1 MQIGKVLFEAQ
12 KTNRHALMEGQVLNE
27 PLKSVFMLGVT
38 LTLQCF
44 HLQSPV
50 YSMLAASAGPLS
62 FRYSTIKTSQR
73 HARQL
78 LQHRLHPRRAGPM
91 QRCMAFD
98 VTLITPEGEKKIQCD
113 EGTLIL
119 DAADEAGLDLPYSCR
134 SGSCGTCAAKLASG
148 DMSQIEQVSLS
159 SSGRTA
165 TCLVVWL
172 ADRHAPG
179 LRKHWRKVLLCYT
192 G

>member
-1 MQIGKVLFEAQ
+1 MFA
-12 KTNRHALMEGQVLNE
+12 T
-27 PLKSVFMLGVT
+27 
-38 LTLQCF
+38 
-44 HLQSPV
+44 
-50 YSMLAASAGPLS
+50 SAGPSS
-62 FRYSTIKTSQR
+62 FRHTTIKASQR

-78 LQHRLHPRRAGPM
+78 SQRRVQPRRAGWLH
-91 QRCMAFD
+91 RCMAFD

-148 DMSQIEQVSLS
+148 DMSQIEQVICAIGP
-159 SSGRTA
+159 GRTA

-172 ADRHAPG
+172 TDRHALGPN
-179 LRKHWRKVLLCYT
+179 LRKCCCSIPARKYCCAIQDDNSFLEDFMMDNGYFLTCSSYPKGDVTIQTNQEDNVYD
-192 G
+192 